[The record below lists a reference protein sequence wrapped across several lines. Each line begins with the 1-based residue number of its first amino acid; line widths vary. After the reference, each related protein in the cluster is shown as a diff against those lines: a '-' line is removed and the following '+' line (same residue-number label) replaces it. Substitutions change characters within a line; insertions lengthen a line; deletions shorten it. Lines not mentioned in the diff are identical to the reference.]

1 MYMKTTKVS
10 CKMTLKLI
18 HWRELIFAFGKTLP
32 YHLGMTLDHWQED
45 MAMSQNFQ
53 SLLKTCV
60 YVYIYMYK
68 YISNEFCDIQIIST
82 QHKSGTWDISIIN
95 PCHLGQDDQLLGAP
109 SGVVGAEAHPTGLP
123 NRQRRLRRILLSFWH
138 PWNPKKNSWV
148 DVNVEIPWNSSCVFF
163 FCIMHFPF
171 FCCDLHWRGII
182 SWIVLL
188 CLVTSVHCDD
198 ILWYILIYYMCW
210 LFWHIFDL
218 FVNLCILRGSSQ
230 LATQLDASSR
240 DGYAAMPEFF
250 LRTPYEFSTRVAPS
264 YCRWRQL

>member
-138 PWNPKKNSWV
+138 PWNPKKTAELMWMWKFH
-148 DVNVEIPWNSSCVFF
+148 EIHHVFF
-163 FCIMHFPF
+163 CFASCIFLFLLRFTLKGNHLMDCFAVF
-171 FCCDLHWRGII
+171 GYQCSLWWYTMIYTDILHVL
-182 SWIVLL
+182 IVLAHIRSICQFVYSQRIIPIGNSVGCFKSRWL
-188 CLVTSVHCDD
+188 CRYAGVFFADALRVFNQGCS
-198 ILWYILIYYMCW
+198 ILL
-210 LFWHIFDL
+210 
-218 FVNLCILRGSSQ
+218 
-230 LATQLDASSR
+230 
-240 DGYAAMPEFF
+240 
-250 LRTPYEFSTRVAPS
+250 
-264 YCRWRQL
+264 